1 MSVNS
6 KMTAI
11 ADQIRT
17 LQGGTGKLGLDAMA
31 QNVEAANNEVFA
43 QAVLIGQVQDTVT
56 AQASLISQIASA
68 LEGKAAGGAPELQEK
83 NVTPSAAAQTVTPDA
98 GYDGLSKVVIAGD
111 ANLKA
116 ANIAEGVSIFG
127 VLGALK
133 AVGELKSASGSKAG
147 SNNTTFSVSGL
158 AFKPQCV
165 LVVIASLAASAT
177 QVACVTPGR
186 SVAIGA
192 NGVGG
197 YVDVTLTPTLSDGGF
212 TLSVSGSSTVNFV
225 SSKTYNWY
233 AYGV

>member
-1 MSVNS
+1 MSNVQG
-6 KMTAI
+6 
-11 ADQIRT
+11 QIDRIN
-17 LQGGTGKLGLDAMA
+17 GEVSA
-31 QNVEAANNEVFA
+31 QKA
-43 QAVLIGQVQDTVT
+43 
-56 AQASLISQIASA
+56 LISQIASA

-83 NVTPSAAAQTVTPDA
+83 SVTPSASAQTVTPDS
-98 GYDGLSKVVIAGD
+98 GYDGLSKVAVAGD
-111 ANLKA
+111 ANLTA
-116 ANIAEGVSIFG
+116 ENIAEGVSIFG
-127 VLGALK
+127 VLGAF
-133 AVGELKSASGSKAG
+133 AGGGMKSASGSKAG

>member
-1 MSVNS
+1 MSQLSNNT
-6 KMTAI
+6 TA
-11 ADQIRT
+11 
-17 LQGGTGKLGLDAMA
+17 LQAILEA
-31 QNVEAANNEVFA
+31 VEA
-43 QAVLIGQVQDTVT
+43 LP
-56 AQASLISQIASA
+56 
-68 LEGKAAGGAPELQEK
+68 EGGKDPVLQEK
-83 NVTPSAAAQTVTPDA
+83 SVTPSAAAQTVTPDE
-98 GYDGLSKVVIAGD
+98 GYDGLSKVAVAGD

-116 ANIAEGVSIFG
+116 ENIAEGVSIFG

-133 AVGELKSASGSKAG
+133 AGGELKSASGSKAG

-165 LVVIASLAASAT
+165 LVVIASIAAMAT
-177 QVACVTPGR
+177 QVACVTPAK

-197 YVDVTLTPTLSDGGF
+197 YMDGTLTPTLSDGGF
-212 TLSVSGSSTVNFV
+212 TLSVSATSTMNFV

>member
-1 MSVNS
+1 MSQLNKNS
-6 KMTAI
+6 QTI
-11 ADQIRT
+11 
-17 LQGGTGKLGLDAMA
+17 
-31 QNVEAANNEVFA
+31 EA
-43 QAVLIGQVQDTVT
+43 LIEY
-56 AQASLISQIASA
+56 AREL
-68 LEGKAAGGAPELQEK
+68 PEAKGDPVLQEK
-83 NVTPSAAAQTVTPDA
+83 SVTPSAAAQTVTPDA
-98 GYDGLSKVVIAGD
+98 GYDGLSKVAVAGD
-111 ANLKA
+111 ANLTA

-127 VLGALK
+127 VLGAMK
-133 AVGELKSASGSKAG
+133 AGGALKSASGSKAG

-197 YVDVTLTPTLSDGGF
+197 YINGTLTPTLSDGGF
-212 TLSVSGSSTVNFV
+212 TLSVSASSTMNFV

-233 AYGV
+233 AYGI